1 MCVCVY
7 VCVCIAGA
15 KGGGGGNCMSHL
27 HCLEHKDEVKRVEW
41 SPCGTMLATA
51 SSNGHVNIWQSTSQV
66 PVSVSTPPSRL
77 R

>member
-1 MCVCVY
+1 MCVL
-7 VCVCIAGA
+7 VCVCIPGA
-15 KGGGGGNCMSHL
+15 KGGGMSHL

-66 PVSVSTPPSRL
+66 SL
-77 R
+77 RACTLSLCR